1 MNHRKHEKES
11 FGLKHG
17 TIKQTGKL
25 LVTCTTHFTGS
36 VLLKKLIFWSYFWH
50 LHILAGVRKC
60 WIVICQCK

>member
-36 VLLKKLIFWSYFWH
+36 VLLKKLIF
-50 LHILAGVRKC
+50 
-60 WIVICQCK
+60 